1 MPKRR
6 GLYLVAA
13 LVVAVSS
20 SAWAGF
26 FMQGARKAK
35 GDLESQIIKKYAIE
49 PCVMVADGSPAG
61 GPEVEYWLIKD
72 GEGIALFE
80 RDKEGGGSVIE
91 NHWSAKDGDHFF
103 VYVRTS
109 HGWEYILPE
118 DRGQEA
124 VRLVY
129 PKGSYEKNEGE
140 DGVTRPG
147 GNPAARCVL
156 KPVSR

>member
-1 MPKRR
+1 MPRR
-6 GLYLVAA
+6 KGLYLIAV
-13 LVVAVSS
+13 LSVAVSS
-20 SAWAGF
+20 IAWAGF

-35 GDLESQIIKKYAIE
+35 GDLESQIIRKYTVE
-49 PCVMVADGSPAG
+49 PCVLIADDTKLGA
-61 GPEVEYWLIKD
+61 PEVEYWLIKD

-80 RDKEGGGSVIE
+80 RDKAGEGSIIE

-118 DRGQEA
+118 DRGQDA

-129 PKGSYEKNEGE
+129 LKGSYEKNEGE

-147 GNPAARCVL
+147 GKPAAKCVL
-156 KPVSR
+156 KPVSK